1 MVTKLDGVELH
12 ELLKT
17 VSNMKDIAQINAVEE
32 AINTARGRNRRAMGS
47 QYDIEDTVWVVQKT
61 KRSRGVIKK
70 INISKADIFMEDGYY
85 AGKIVSAPFTML
97 ELRCSWKK
105 ELTKVKL

>member
-70 INISKADIFMEDGYY
+70 INISRAKVFMEEGTYE
-85 AGKIVSAPFTML
+85 GKTVSAPIEML
-97 ELRCSWKK
+97 RLRT
-105 ELTKVKL
+105 E

>member
-1 MVTKLDGVELH
+1 
-12 ELLKT
+12 
-17 VSNMKDIAQINAVEE
+17 MKDIAQINAVEE

-70 INISKADIFMEDGYY
+70 INISRAKVFMEEGTYE
-85 AGKIVSAPFTML
+85 GKTVSAPIEML
-97 ELRCSWKK
+97 RLRT
-105 ELTKVKL
+105 E

>member
-17 VSNMKDIAQINAVEE
+17 VSNMKDIAQINAVED
-32 AINTARGRNRRAMGS
+32 AIKTARGRNRRAMGS

-70 INISKADIFMEDGYY
+70 INISRAKVYMEEGTYV
-85 AGKIVSAPFTML
+85 GKTVSAPFTML
-97 ELRCSWKK
+97 ELRA
-105 ELTKVKL
+105 E

>member
-1 MVTKLDGVELH
+1 MVTKLDGEKLA
-12 ELLKT
+12 ELLTT

-70 INISKADIFMEDGYY
+70 INISRAKVFMEEGTYE
-85 AGKIVSAPFTML
+85 GKTVSAPIEML
-97 ELRCSWKK
+97 RLRT
-105 ELTKVKL
+105 E